1 MKREKNENNLTPEN
15 GVAIDIEVRFA
26 ETDLM
31 GVVHH
36 AAYLPWFEV
45 GRVAWMKEVEMPYT
59 DIEKTGHHL
68 AVTDLHATYRSSVTF
83 GDTVRVHTWLTKLR
97 SRQVQFTY
105 EIRNLA
111 DDAVAVT
118 GYTDHICVDLE
129 GQMAKLPA
137 EVMAKLKAGKEKLEG

>member
-1 MKREKNENNLTPEN
+1 MTNKQPNSIA
-15 GVAIDIEVRFA
+15 VDIEVRFA

-45 GRVAWMKEVEMPYT
+45 GRVAWMKAVGMPYT
-59 DIEKTGHHL
+59 AIADTGHHL
-68 AVTDLHATYRSSVTF
+68 AVTGLNAAYRSSVTF

-111 DDAVAVT
+111 NDAIAVT
-118 GYTDHICVDLE
+118 GVSDHICVDLD
-129 GQMAKLPA
+129 GQMAKVPA
-137 EVMAKLKAGKEKLEG
+137 MVMAKLKAGKERLEEDNRAC

>member
-1 MKREKNENNLTPEN
+1 MTNKQPNSIA
-15 GVAIDIEVRFA
+15 VDIEVRFA

-45 GRVAWMKEVEMPYT
+45 GRVAWMKAVGMPYT
-59 DIEKTGHHL
+59 AIADTGHHL
-68 AVTDLHATYRSSVTF
+68 AVTGLNAAYRSSVTF

-111 DDAVAVT
+111 NDAIAVT
-118 GYTDHICVDLE
+118 GVSDHICVDLD
-129 GQMAKLPA
+129 GQMAKVPA
-137 EVMAKLKAGKEKLEG
+137 MVMAKLKAGKERLEENNRAC

>member
-1 MKREKNENNLTPEN
+1 MKTNQPTNNTSTTTKS
-15 GVAIDIEVRFA
+15 VTIDIEVRFA

-45 GRVAWMKEVEMPYT
+45 GRVAWMKEVGMPYT
-59 DIEKTGHHL
+59 DIADTGHHL
-68 AVTDLHATYRSSVTF
+68 AVTGISAAYRSSVSF

-111 DDAVAVT
+111 DDAIAVT
-118 GYTDHICVDLE
+118 GVSDHICVDLE
-129 GQMAKLPA
+129 GKMAKVPTQ
-137 EVMAKLKAGKEKLEG
+137 VMAKLKAGQEMK